1 MEKKD
6 KAQNNRIIPI
16 FVLVIG
22 VFALILM
29 KHLFIDSSYDRVL
42 LNKVHE
48 INRSCPVMI
57 DRDTRLDSAC
67 VPRHL
72 TLQYDY
78 TMVNAL
84 KDSIDIINFHTNL
97 EQSILSS
104 IKQNSELQPYLENKV
119 TIVCHYKD
127 RKGTFIT
134 KVSITPEQY
143 RNK

>member
-1 MEKKD
+1 M
-6 KAQNNRIIPI
+6 QNNRIIPI
-16 FVLVIG
+16 FVLVMG
-22 VFALILM
+22 VFAIILM
-29 KHLFIDSSYDRVL
+29 KHLFIDSSYDKVL

-57 DRDTRLDSAC
+57 DQDTRLDSAF

-78 TMVNAL
+78 TMVNTL
-84 KDSIDIINFHTNL
+84 KDSIDILNFHANL
-97 EQSILSS
+97 EQSILNSV
-104 IKQNSELQPYLENKV
+104 KQNPELKPYLENNV

-127 RKGTFIT
+127 KTGKFVT
-134 KVSITPEQY
+134 KVLITPEQY

>member
-1 MEKKD
+1 MEKD

-22 VFALILM
+22 VFAIILM
-29 KHLFIDSSYDRVL
+29 KHLFIDSSYNKVL

-57 DRDTRLDSAC
+57 DQDTRLDSAC
-67 VPRHL
+67 IPQHL

-78 TMVNAL
+78 TMVNVL
-84 KDSIDIINFHTNL
+84 KDSMDIINFHANL
-97 EQSILSS
+97 EQSILYSV
-104 IKQNSELQPYLENKV
+104 KQNPELKPYLENNV
-119 TIVCHYKD
+119 TIACHYKD
-127 RKGTFIT
+127 RTGNFVT

>member
-1 MEKKD
+1 VDKD
-6 KAQNNRIIPI
+6 KVQNNRIIPI

-22 VFALILM
+22 IFAIILM

-57 DRDTRLDSAC
+57 DRDTRLDSSC

-97 EQSILSS
+97 EQSILYSV
-104 IKQNSELQPYLENKV
+104 KQNPELKPYLENNV
-119 TIVCHYKD
+119 IIVCQYKD
-127 RKGTFIT
+127 KTGTFVT